1 MLLSE
6 SILGCVGEVD
16 LHPGCFRAQRLH
28 ESFSI
33 HPLQDRAL
41 LPSGSTQIPLHL
53 LPWTVLFLL
62 FDSEPQTSQADLEF
76 LPRAGAIAVHHHAW
90 LIKLCAVKNESC
102 GHQQDDEG
110 EMQITLC
117 QCV

>member
-41 LPSGSTQIPLHL
+41 LPSRSTQIPLHL